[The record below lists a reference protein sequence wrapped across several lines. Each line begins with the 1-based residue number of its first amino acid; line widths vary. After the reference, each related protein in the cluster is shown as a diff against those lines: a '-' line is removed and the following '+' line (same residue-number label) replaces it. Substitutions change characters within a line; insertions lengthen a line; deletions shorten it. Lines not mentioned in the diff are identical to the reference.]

1 MRISLFDNKEDA
13 ERYALEVQVVVD
25 ANLPAAMAAMG
36 QSGVGKIDISVFPRN
51 GRWAVL
57 RPVEP
62 AVLRGE
68 DADYAEPVDP
78 VI

>member
-1 MRISLFDNKEDA
+1 MRISLFDDKADA
-13 ERYALEVQVVVD
+13 ERYVPEVQAAVD
-25 ANLPAAMAAMG
+25 AFPEVARTALG
-36 QSGVGKIDISVFPRN
+36 LSGTGKIDISVFPRN

-62 AVLRGE
+62 AVLRG
-68 DADYAEPVDP
+68 DVADYAEPVEP